1 VEGIEFLMN
10 LVAGNSNKLEKL
22 GLEGNI
28 SWPFNVFALG
38 PTSQAT
44 LVGYKMQKFT
54 MQVSK
59 WVSHLVPTGQVDAC
73 GVLST

>member
-28 SWPFNVFALG
+28 S
-38 PTSQAT
+38 
-44 LVGYKMQKFT
+44 
-54 MQVSK
+54 
-59 WVSHLVPTGQVDAC
+59 
-73 GVLST
+73 